1 MKNINE
7 SILEFEK
14 LPYLEKPYSSR
25 LWGHPLHSLCSYQ
38 SKLKPAIAFFLTKI
52 FVDEGD
58 LIFEPFSGAGTIS
71 FELAQKGIRT
81 ISLDLNSVAYT
92 LTSAKLN
99 PQKKEII
106 LTQIKEL
113 EDYIKNSKLSK
124 KDLEYA
130 DDYIKRFYHEETLNE
145 ILKAKKFFYDKKED
159 YNFLKSC
166 LLHILHGNRPYAL
179 SRTSHNITP
188 YAPRGDFIYK
198 NLIKSITEK
207 VERMYS
213 KPISENFRNGEV
225 FQGSIFD
232 FSYPEKFDKII
243 TSPPFVNSTR
253 FIFNNRIRMWFNGE
267 SYKEQVKRAD
277 EFVENYDINIFKKIM
292 KKLSSLLKDNG
303 ICIMHLGVVK
313 NVDMGKELSKYAEED
328 GFKTIKL
335 IYEDVKGREKFG
347 IRDQGATHK
356 HQFLILKK
364 IKE

>member
-1 MKNINE
+1 MININE
-7 SILEFEK
+7 AVLEFER

-38 SKLKPAIAFFLTKI
+38 SKLKPAIALFLSKI
-52 FVDEGD
+52 FVEKGD
-58 LIFEPFSGAGTIS
+58 LVFEPFSGAGTIP

-81 ISLDLNSVAYT
+81 VSLDLNSVAYT
-92 LTSAKLN
+92 ITSAKLN
-99 PQKKEII
+99 PKKKEYI
-106 LTQIKEL
+106 LKQIKEL
-113 EDYIKNSKLSK
+113 ENYIKNSKLSK
-124 KDLEYA
+124 EDLDYA
-130 DDYIKRFYHEETLNE
+130 DDYIKRFYHKETLNE
-145 ILKAKKFFYDKKED
+145 ILKAKKFFEDKNSD

-179 SRTSHNITP
+179 SRRSHNITP

-198 NLIKSITEK
+198 SLIKSLIEK

-213 KPISENFRNGEV
+213 TPISENFRKGEV

-267 SYKEQVKRAD
+267 SYKEQVKRAS
-277 EFVENYDINIFKKIM
+277 EFVENYDITIFKKIM
-292 KKLSSLLKDNG
+292 TKLSSLLKDDG
-303 ICIMHLGVVK
+303 LCIMHLGVVK
-313 NVDMGKELSKYAEED
+313 KIDMGKELSKYAEED

-347 IRDQGATHK
+347 IKDQGATHK

-364 IKE
+364 VKE